1 MVILFSALFPAASA
15 IWLPDGTSAAI
26 PVRSGVLGGTD
37 DDAACCCCR
46 CSLCWASAAAVSAL
60 ASAAFRSSRSVLYLS
75 ALLEKDIS
83 LG

>member
-37 DDAACCCCR
+37 DDAACCCR
-46 CSLCWASAAAVSAL
+46 CSLCWASAAAASAR
-60 ASAAFRSSRSVLYLS
+60 ASAAFRSSRSALYLS
-75 ALLEKDIS
+75 ALF
-83 LG
+83 